1 MIIFDA
7 DILSCFG
14 KTGKI
19 YLLEKVFK
27 GKFLMSYS
35 VYNELQ
41 KVKNM
46 GFDWADDIFAAVDM
60 VFLTQK
66 EIADYTKIISGE
78 RSIHQG
84 EIESIVI
91 CKHRDYLFV
100 TDDKKAKDYCDKGGV
115 KYFDLQDIL
124 RHLFK
129 SGNLSREGI
138 ISLIREIEEKDN
150 RVIKGKENILKK

>member
-46 GFDWADDIFAAVDM
+46 GFDRTDDVFAAVDM
-60 VFLTQK
+60 VFLTEK
-66 EIADYTKIISGE
+66 EINDYKEIISGE
-78 RSIHQG
+78 RSIHRG

-100 TDDKKAKDYCDKGGV
+100 TDDKKAKDTAIRGG
-115 KYFDLQDIL
+115 
-124 RHLFK
+124 
-129 SGNLSREGI
+129 
-138 ISLIREIEEKDN
+138 
-150 RVIKGKENILKK
+150 

>member
-100 TDDKKAKDYCDKGGV
+100 TDDKKAKDYCDKEEV

>member
-14 KTGKI
+14 KTGKV
-19 YLLEKVFK
+19 YLLETVFK

-46 GFDWADDIFAAVDM
+46 GFDWADDVFAAVDM

-66 EIADYTKIISGE
+66 EIADYKEIISGD
-78 RSIHQG
+78 RFIHQG

-100 TDDKKAKDYCDKGGV
+100 TDDKKAKDYCDKKGV
-115 KYFDLQDIL
+115 NYFDLHDIL

-129 SGNLSREGI
+129 SGNLSGEEI

-150 RVIKGKENILKK
+150 RVIKGKENILRK